1 MRVVLDTNVVISGIF
16 WRGVPNEIL
25 KLIEKKKGIDF
36 IQSIEI
42 FGELSRV
49 IQRGKFAKIAARR
62 ELSIDTILE
71 SLLTACKFY
80 QISRVSRDE
89 VKKEIV
95 IDDADDVI
103 FIELAVEAGA
113 DYIISGDPH
122 LLDLKEYKK
131 IKIVKPAEF
140 LRAISC

>member
-1 MRVVLDTNVVISGIF
+1 M
-16 WRGVPNEIL
+16 
-25 KLIEKKKGIDF
+25 
-36 IQSIEI
+36 
-42 FGELSRV
+42 SRV

-140 LRAISC
+140 LNSISV